1 MKPFPPSHSRLR
13 MLPREKVSFLSKL
26 DLILFPQTLLHN
38 IALLVVFIHNIFFK
52 KGGGRKQK
60 SCVWEPENAV
70 SCKHVLQ
77 DMSSVSVPKFLPDIF
92 IQFEEG
98 KNSRFSFP
106 HLPHRFCFIH
116 NEPTEGN
123 LLCIPTN
130 LQLPHAEAEL
140 HSKCNYLV
148 FSYSVAPPNTHYIS
162 YTFLT
167 WKPRKISELFCDRG
181 KMPSN

>member
-1 MKPFPPSHSRLR
+1 M
-13 MLPREKVSFLSKL
+13 PREKVSFLSKL
-26 DLILFPQTLLHN
+26 DPILFPQALLHN
-38 IALLVVFIHNIFFK
+38 IALLVVFIHSLLKK
-52 KGGGRKQK
+52 KGGGKKTEILRL
-60 SCVWEPENAV
+60 SAWE
-70 SCKHVLQ
+70 CCVLQ
-77 DMSSVSVPKFLPDIF
+77 ACTARHVICLGPQVPSWYIYPVWGRKKKQVFLSP
-92 IQFEEG
+92 
-98 KNSRFSFP
+98 P
-106 HLPHRFCFIH
+106 PHRFCFIH